1 MGKRNA
7 SPAVAPREDWR
18 AEDDLR
24 ICQQYKQIERDPARM
39 KAVRK
44 LAKQRLADM
53 QSVVDEAN
61 EDEKE

>member
-1 MGKRNA
+1 MAKKSLV
-7 SPAVAPREDWR
+7 SPRTEDSWR
-18 AEDDLR
+18 VEDDLR

-53 QSVVDEAN
+53 QQVVDEAS
-61 EDEKE
+61 ETEKE